1 MDLLHKKTFIIPK
14 DKHSVDE
21 KYLNMPLS
29 NFMTS
34 VFQCLL
40 IGAFNSPHLKIETIQ
55 KLKKSTKITFFISV
69 HHKIVQEDNLVCTL
83 DIV

>member
-14 DKHSVDE
+14 DKHYADE
-21 KYLNMPLS
+21 KYWNMTLS
-29 NFMTS
+29 IFMTS

-55 KLKKSTKITFFISV
+55 K
-69 HHKIVQEDNLVCTL
+69 
-83 DIV
+83 